1 MALVDERW
9 PQTDRRPAPTYDR
22 QPPQDEAAEMSVLGG
37 MLMSKDAI
45 ADVVETVRA
54 TDFYKPAHTLIYESD
69 RRPVFA
75 RRTGRPDHRRGG
87 IGPGEHACTGPAAVP
102 TCTAWWPP
110 CPPPPMPPSTRRS
123 SRRRRSCGDW
133 WTPAPGSSNSVTA
146 AARARWGRRGR
157 RDRRPGPGRDLR
169 GHRATHHRG
178 LRGAGGTAPADHGR
192 DRRDRQPGRHVGRGT
207 HRLRRP
213 GQGDQR
219 PAPGPDGDHRG
230 ETRRGEIDAGIRYCA
245 ACLGPSPHVVGDLLA
260 WKCPAPRSPCGCCR
274 RRPASS

>member
-54 TDFYKPAHTLIYESD
+54 ADFYKPAHTLIYESD

-75 RRTGRPDHRRGG
+75 RRAGRPDHRRRRV
-87 IGPGEHACTGPAAVP
+87 GPGEHLAPGRRRGLPAQPGRHRAHRGQRRVLRADRRGEGDPAAP
-102 TCTAWWPP
+102 GG
-110 CPPPPMPPSTRRS
+110 RRHPDRPARL
-123 SRRRRSCGDW
+123 RRQRG
-133 WTPAPGSSNSVTA
+133 PGG
-146 AARARWGRRGR
+146 RRRGR

-169 GHRATHHRG
+169 GHRAPDHRG

-192 DRRDRQPGRHVGRGT
+192 DRRDRQPGWHVGRGA

-213 GQGDQR
+213 GQGHQR

-230 ETRRGEIDAGIRYCA
+230 ETRRGEIDASTRYCA
-245 ACLGPSPHVVGDLLA
+245 ACLGAPPHV
-260 WKCPAPRSPCGCCR
+260 R
-274 RRPASS
+274 R